1 LASEVDGVVA
11 KTLPQGLYEIDCDNG
26 KKLIAS
32 FGGQARRVTVRI
44 QPGDRVRVRVSPN
57 DPSRGSIQARLK

>member
-1 LASEVDGVVA
+1 LAQEVEGVVA
-11 KTLPQGLYEIDCDNG
+11 KTLPQGLYEVSCDNG
-26 KKLIAS
+26 NKVIAS
-32 FGGQARRVTVRI
+32 FGGQARRVTVKV